1 MKLAE
6 HQSAFSRRISVRKIP
21 DAQLSRLCRCLHPGL
36 RRRFATGVPLV
47 QPCLCPVVRP
57 VLQPACQ
64 YLVPSRFGLYE
75 VEAEHMPRNWP
86 RWAAQTVQTDLKVT
100 HGNPRDVQHAS
111 RLPDCDLSLTADEN
125 FLRMLDQI
133 AEQAPVSVG
142 RDRRVAHPA
151 HDGNV
156 EAIQPALHTL

>member
-1 MKLAE
+1 M
-6 HQSAFSRRISVRKIP
+6 
-21 DAQLSRLCRCLHPGL
+21 
-36 RRRFATGVPLV
+36 
-47 QPCLCPVVRP
+47 
-57 VLQPACQ
+57 LQPACQ

-86 RWAAQTVQTDLKVT
+86 RWAAQTVQADMKIT

-111 RLPDCDLSLTADEN
+111 HLPDCDLSLTADEN

-142 RDRRVAHPA
+142 RGRRAAQAA
-151 HDGNV
+151 HDGIV
-156 EAIQPALHTL
+156 EAIQPALRTL